1 MALLHNVNNC
11 GQGAA
16 IAVRWVMETG
26 DFRMHKLLRRIVIS
40 AWISATLLALSGC
53 GGGGDS
59 SSKSTAAVIHATA
72 MAVAGAANATLT
84 TPLGGTLTLDGS
96 SSTVSS
102 GTPSYAWSISVR
114 PAGSVAS
121 LQHADAAVATFEPDV
136 AGRYEFTLR
145 VSSGRSS
152 AVAVLPVT
160 VTEAVPV
167 VRIDSAVSL
176 TGPSVSHPAQAVSL
190 GSVVALD
197 ASGSRDAA
205 GEALT
210 LAFTFLSKPQGSAV
224 VLDTTATTARFRPD
238 VAGSYQVRV
247 RGSSSTGNYAD
258 AVHTFDVTASAP
270 TVAVATSLS
279 TVGSSSA
286 LAAAVGNLVALDGGA
301 STVPSG
307 NGRGSWAVIDKP
319 AASTLTQLAS
329 SSATAVSFVPDVAGS
344 YVLQYS
350 LVDQASGAAS
360 FHQVRVE
367 VVVGPTAVVSASS
380 APVAQVGGPSY
391 VGAVGAP
398 ITLRGSGSYDPNG
411 DTLTYAWVLDTR
423 PLGSLAALT
432 GAGTATPSFTPDVD
446 GRYGATLTVT
456 NSAGLRAVQSLS
468 VYVGSF
474 PPVVILDATSL
485 LALQGQTVTASAAA
499 SYSQGGG
506 TLRYSW
512 SLDTRPAGSAA
523 TLAVTNT
530 AQLNFTPDVAGT
542 YYASLTVT
550 DGGVSTVSGVTVTAL
565 SASGGT
571 VPLTYKPLLT
581 RYSRSQNLAVIVSAN
596 PNRLHL
602 VNPST
607 ATDTAVALPA
617 AAKAL
622 SLSADGLL
630 AGVLHEGS
638 VSLVDLATAQVL
650 STTATGGAQTEVFT
664 SNAGM
669 LFVTGQTGGQWVSPA
684 FVAINGRTGST
695 LSNGSSMNIY
705 GVTRGVMSES
715 LGRLYTLSEGLS
727 PSQIYWTGVTPGS
740 GAFTGSNGGSPY
752 WGDYGMSNPLW
763 LSSDDSLLFT
773 SAGTYFKASDLT
785 YAGTLGA
792 KMISVSH
799 SGSAA
804 EALGLV
810 SDAMYLNGSPTH
822 YPSLLKRFTGSLL
835 QPAADV
841 ALPLFNGQPTY
852 GLAVFHSADDK
863 RVMLVQTGSDQPNA
877 GNLSYLLLLLR

>member
-1 MALLHNVNNC
+1 
-11 GQGAA
+11 
-16 IAVRWVMETG
+16 
-26 DFRMHKLLRRIVIS
+26 MHTLLRRILIG
-40 AWISATLLALSGC
+40 AWISATLLALGGC

-84 TPLGGTLTLDGS
+84 TPLGSTLTLDGS

-102 GTPSYAWSISVR
+102 GTPRYAWSISVR

-167 VRIDSAVSL
+167 VRIDSAVNL

-210 LAFTFLSKPQGSAV
+210 LTFTFLSKPQGSAV

-258 AVHTFDVTASAP
+258 AIHTFDVSASAP
-270 TVAVATSLS
+270 TVVVATSLS
-279 TVGSSSA
+279 TLGSSST
-286 LAAAVGNLVALDGGA
+286 LSAAVGNLVALDGGA
-301 STVPSG
+301 SMVPSG
-307 NGRGSWAVIDKP
+307 NGRGTWTVIDKP
-319 AASTLTQLAS
+319 ATSALTQPTRT
-329 SSATAVSFVPDVAGS
+329 SATAVSFVPDVAGR
-344 YVLQYS
+344 YLLQYT
-350 LVDQASGAAS
+350 LVDQTSGAAT
-360 FHQVRVE
+360 FHQVRVD
-367 VVVGPTAVVSASS
+367 VAVGPTAVVSASS
-380 APVAQVGGPSY
+380 TPVAQVGGPSY
-391 VGAVGAP
+391 VGAVGSP

-411 DTLTYAWVLDTR
+411 ETLTYAWELDTR
-423 PLGSLAALT
+423 PATSLATLT
-432 GAGTATPSFTPDVD
+432 DASSVTPSFTPDVD

-456 NSAGLRAVQSLS
+456 NSAGLRAVKSLS
-468 VYVGSF
+468 VYVGNY

-485 LALQGQTVTASAAA
+485 LALQGQAVTASAAA

-512 SLDTRPAGSAA
+512 ALDTRPAGSTA
-523 TLAVTNT
+523 TLAVANT

-617 AAKAL
+617 AVKAL

-638 VSLVDLATAQVL
+638 VSLVDLAAARVL
-650 STTATGGAQTEVFT
+650 STMATGGTQTEVFT
-664 SNAGM
+664 SNAGV

-684 FVAINGRTGST
+684 FVAINSRAGST
-695 LSNGSSMNIY
+695 LGNGSSTNIY
-705 GVTRGVMSES
+705 GVTRGVMSEA

-727 PSQIYWTGVTPGS
+727 PSQIYWTGVTPAS
-740 GAFTGSNGGSPY
+740 GAFTGSIGQSPY
-752 WGDYGMSNPLW
+752 WGDYAMASPLW

-773 SAGTYFKASDLT
+773 AAGPYFRAADLT

-792 KMISVSH
+792 PMFSVSH
-799 SGSAA
+799 SSGAA
-804 EALGLV
+804 EVLALV
-810 SDAMYLNGSPTH
+810 SDATYLNGSPTH
-822 YPSLLKRFTGSLL
+822 YPAVLKRFAGSLL

-863 RVMLVQTGSDQPNA
+863 RVMVVQTGSDQPNA
-877 GNLSYLLLLLR
+877 SNLSYLLMLR